1 MYSIVLSKCFENWSD
16 NVKKAVVWK
25 LLLSKMQN
33 SVAFKTEME
42 KLIFKLAR
50 ADVVSS
56 PSKTM
61 LSKIIYTKL
70 STFVTNTQTFY

>member
-16 NVKKAVVWK
+16 NVKKALVWK

-33 SVAFKTEME
+33 SVAFKTVME
-42 KLIFKLAR
+42 KLIFELAR

-61 LSKIIYTKL
+61 LSKIKYTKL